1 MPVSDTATTGARELA
16 QRFISA
22 FNNREV
28 DALRAL
34 IAPDAALRTPTGGAL
49 HGHEGLDALLRAAED
64 LDLRLQPFR
73 TPQIDRHGED
83 VHMTVPIRELIGPDD
98 IERTMELEI
107 TDGRITGFAVRP
119 FTEPD

>member
-1 MPVSDTATTGARELA
+1 VSDTATTGAGELA
-16 QRFISA
+16 QRFIAA

-28 DALRAL
+28 DALRTL
-34 IAPDAALRTPTGGAL
+34 IAPDAALRTPSGGAL

-73 TPQIDRHGED
+73 TPQVERRGED
-83 VHMTVPIRELIGPDD
+83 MHVTVPIRELIGPDD
-98 IERTMELEI
+98 IERTMELDI

-119 FTEPD
+119 FAEPD